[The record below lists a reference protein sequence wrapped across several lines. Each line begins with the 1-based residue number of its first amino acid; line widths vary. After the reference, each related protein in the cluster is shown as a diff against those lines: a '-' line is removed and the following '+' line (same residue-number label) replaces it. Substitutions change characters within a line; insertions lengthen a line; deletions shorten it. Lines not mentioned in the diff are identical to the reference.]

1 MKSKEQ
7 KTGKERGR
15 ARKDC
20 SQRFRGLILA
30 GDVGVC
36 WAGGEWGEWRDVF
49 GSRLSQSLCAKNFH
63 FILRLM
69 WDP

>member
-1 MKSKEQ
+1 MKD
-7 KTGKERGR
+7 R
-15 ARKDC
+15 

-36 WAGGEWGEWRDVF
+36 WGGGEWGEWRDVF
-49 GSRLSQSLCAKNFH
+49 GSRLCQSLCAKNFH